1 MPSKAYQR
9 WINYRLGTL
18 QALRDA
24 HRAVG
29 GTERGRRWTTAEL
42 NRLMTVAA
50 VGEFS
55 AFIRELFIESVQT
68 LALASQQLELP
79 TQELIAALA
88 SRTSETLTNPWPDQ
102 IARLFRGI
110 GMTGDHAFWQT
121 PEMRGH
127 VPNDRN
133 ALKALVELRNSLAHG
148 GADRVTLKNV
158 ERQVRLLKRLALST
172 DQAIG
177 AFMAAPNMAG
187 TTPWDSNYGP
197 LGDPFT

>member
-18 QALRDA
+18 QALRDV

-187 TTPWDSNYGP
+187 TIPWDSNYGP

>member
-1 MPSKAYQR
+1 
-9 WINYRLGTL
+9 
-18 QALRDA
+18 
-24 HRAVG
+24 
-29 GTERGRRWTTAEL
+29 
-42 NRLMTVAA
+42 MTVAA

-158 ERQVRLLKRLALST
+158 ERAS
-172 DQAIG
+172 
-177 AFMAAPNMAG
+177 AAPQATRPLDRSGDWSLHGGSEHGGYHTVGLELWPAG
-187 TTPWDSNYGP
+187 
-197 LGDPFT
+197 